1 MLWESILRNAVGL
14 ALFAAVTVGVIAAT
28 QVGTADA
35 IAEQRAAAR
44 LRALLEI
51 LPEDTFDNAI
61 LDDVVLVDEAA
72 LGLKEP
78 EEAFIARRGENVI
91 AAMLPMRVPDGY
103 SGEIRLVLG
112 LRPDGSI
119 VGVRAL
125 EHRETPG
132 LGDKIEVRK
141 SDWILDFADR
151 SLGDPPASDWAVR
164 KDGGAFD
171 AFTGAT
177 ITPRAVVA
185 GIYRA
190 LEWFEREGREEIFG
204 ATTATD
210 TLPDTMESTGQ

>member
-28 QVGTADA
+28 QVGTAEA

-61 LDDVVLVDEAA
+61 LEDVVLLDDAA

-78 EEAFIARRGENVI
+78 AEAFVARRGDAVV
-91 AAMLPMRVPDGY
+91 AAMVPVRVPDGY

-119 VGVRAL
+119 VGVRTL

-132 LGDKIEVRK
+132 LGDKIELRK
-141 SDWILDFADR
+141 SDWILAFEDR
-151 SLGDPPASDWAVR
+151 SLGDPPPEDWAVR

-177 ITPRAVVA
+177 ITPRAVVG

-190 LEWFEREGREEIFG
+190 LTWFEDGGREALFG
-204 ATTATD
+204 PETAATTT
-210 TLPDTMESTGQ
+210 ESTGQ

>member
-14 ALFAAVTVGVIAAT
+14 GLFAAVTVGVIAAT
-28 QVGTADA
+28 QVGTAEA

-61 LDDVVLVDEAA
+61 LEDVVLVEDPA
-72 LGLKEP
+72 LGLQAP
-78 EEAFIARRGENVI
+78 EEAFVARRGGEVV
-91 AAMLPMRVPDGY
+91 AAMVPVRVPDGY

-112 LRPDGSI
+112 LRPDGTI
-119 VGVRAL
+119 VGVRTL

-132 LGDKIEVRK
+132 LGDKIELRK
-141 SDWILDFADR
+141 SDWILGFEGRA
-151 SLGDPPASDWAVR
+151 LGDPPPEDWAVR
-164 KDGGAFD
+164 KDGGTFD

-177 ITPRAVVA
+177 ITPRAVVG

-190 LEWFEREGREEIFG
+190 LTWYENGGREALFG
-204 ATTATD
+204 ATATA
-210 TLPDTMESTGQ
+210 METTGQ